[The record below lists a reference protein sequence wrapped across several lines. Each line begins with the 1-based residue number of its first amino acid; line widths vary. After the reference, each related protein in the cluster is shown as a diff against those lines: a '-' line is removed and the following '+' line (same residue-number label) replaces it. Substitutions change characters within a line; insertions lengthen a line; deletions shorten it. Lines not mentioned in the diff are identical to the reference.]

1 MKDKSLGKILLLNL
15 ILNTKGLSTLAETNF
30 DEKGQDTIFA
40 SLFPKDLYSRLIS
53 TTDFD
58 NLPEDEKSKF
68 LFLKSES
75 EGKVDKQELHDYE
88 MQLFGVEAHNRS
100 AASLG
105 VPKTN
110 VVYCNF
116 TQNKQMPPDEWVMF
130 DAVNSNIYI
139 NLDKDYSIG
148 RPSLLLENIHAVT
161 RQHSITQN
169 ILKAIKDPNSLSD
182 REYFLALSTAVKTYV
197 YQDLRENDPQAYM
210 IELGAD
216 YSTPSNIEQ
225 VVYAFQKTRDD
236 FQSAGLY
243 GSNLQKDLRRNEEV
257 YHSYL
262 QEELVTNSLVN
273 MEDIFAYFKQS
284 PLNQDSG
291 GLLGKILEK
300 MVEGTAYSFYNSL
313 GADMEEGQ
321 SISDYIDTLEEE
333 MFEEYGIE
341 PPTNEELDD
350 FVASGGYAEQE
361 EAEALR
367 QYQKEIGDLPKSQE
381 ELAEEFF
388 AEEEDDEMP
397 DYRKMESVLPSEG
410 KIDQIK
416 ILPFSN
422 SQSQGSVQE

>member
-15 ILNTKGLSTLAETNF
+15 VLNTKGLSSLAEINF
-30 DEKGQDTIFA
+30 NERGQDTIFA

-53 TTDFD
+53 TTNFD
-58 NLPEDEKSKF
+58 SLPEDEKSRF
-68 LFLKSES
+68 LFLKKES
-75 EGKVDKQELHDYE
+75 EGSVDKSELHDYE
-88 MQLFGVEAHNRS
+88 MQLFGVEAHNRA

-116 TQNKQMPPDEWVMF
+116 TANKQMPAEEWVMF

-139 NLDKDYSIG
+139 NLDKDYSIA
-148 RPSLLLENIHAVT
+148 RPSLLVENINAAT

-169 ILKAIKDPNSLSD
+169 ILQAIKDPNSLSD

-197 YQDLRENDPQAYM
+197 YQDLRENDPQAYLTE
-210 IELGAD
+210 IAAD

-225 VVYAFQKTRDD
+225 VVYSFAKTRED
-236 FQSAGLY
+236 FRSAGLY
-243 GSNLQKDLRRNEEV
+243 GANLQRDLRRNEEV
-257 YHSYL
+257 YHEYL
-262 QEELVTNSLVN
+262 QDELLTNSLVN

-300 MVEGTAYSFYNSL
+300 MVTGTAYSFYNSL

-321 SISDYIDTLEEE
+321 SISDYIDNLEQE

-397 DYRKMESVLPSEG
+397 DYRKMDSVLPDEG

-416 ILPFSN
+416 ILPFSTA
-422 SQSQGSVQE
+422 QTQGPVQE